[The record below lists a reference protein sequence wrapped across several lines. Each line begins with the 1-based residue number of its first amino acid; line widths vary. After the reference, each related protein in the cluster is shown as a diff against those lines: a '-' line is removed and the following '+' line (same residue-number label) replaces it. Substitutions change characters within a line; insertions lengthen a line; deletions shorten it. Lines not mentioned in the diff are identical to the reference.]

1 MDKKHQSN
9 LLITVLCMMIVG
21 TSLWFLYDN
30 FYFQTYGIR
39 TYYDYLL
46 SISSTHCQL
55 DNYELYKDQSNYHCG
70 DGILTLKNIETM
82 IPGQKYTVSLILK
95 SEGKA
100 YPVAYEIVY
109 GNGYTYSLENK
120 DDQQDLKSIDQ
131 VQLEIRSQ
139 DQGLVF
145 QQKVKKKKV
154 QAIYCFNKEFKIE
167 NACISSDF
175 MRLGYLTTSN
185 QEMIEKY
192 PQLIMEYR
200 YLKDENGDEEDDNNY
215 IVFKKLKG
223 FTKDY
228 INHKN
233 YETYL
238 HDQEKR
244 GSLLKK
250 KLSVVIILS
259 NEKENYTFK
268 MNFTLE
274 AGE

>member
-1 MDKKHQSN
+1 
-9 LLITVLCMMIVG
+9 
-21 TSLWFLYDN
+21 
-30 FYFQTYGIR
+30 
-39 TYYDYLL
+39 
-46 SISSTHCQL
+46 
-55 DNYELYKDQSNYHCG
+55 
-70 DGILTLKNIETM
+70 M

-100 YPVAYEIVY
+100 YPVDYEIVY

-228 INHKN
+228 INHKK

-238 HDQEKR
+238 HDQENR

-259 NEKENYTFK
+259 NEKDNYTFK